1 MEKTK
6 ELTARISP
14 MKYPKELNKLIEW
27 LKKFPGVGRKS
38 AERYAFDLLKWNE
51 RELQDLGL
59 LISKLK
65 LNLTNCVE
73 CGCLIQ
79 QNAPCRFCEN
89 PREAQ
94 SLCIVSSAKDV
105 FTIEETHTFK
115 GYYHVIPHVLSPL
128 DSQQIHKSHIEQIK
142 TRIQT
147 HGIREVILALDAT
160 IEGDATSLFLKQ
172 QIQDQDVLISRL
184 ALGIPIGSSLDFVD
198 EGTLSR
204 AFSGRN
210 AY

>member
-1 MEKTK
+1 
-6 ELTARISP
+6 
-14 MKYPKELNKLIEW
+14 MKYPRELNKLIEW
-27 LKKFPGVGRKS
+27 FKKFPGVGKKT
-38 AERYAFDLLKWNE
+38 AERYAFDLLKWDE
-51 RELQDLGL
+51 RQLHEFGTVVA
-59 LISKLK
+59 KLK
-65 LNLTNCVE
+65 FNLNSCPE
-73 CGCLIQ
+73 CGCLKEQ
-79 QNAPCRFCEN
+79 AHPCLFCDL
-89 PREAQ
+89 PRESH

-115 GYYHVIPHVLSPL
+115 GLYHVIPHVLSPL
-128 DSQQIHKSHIEQIK
+128 DSHQIHERHIDQIK
-142 TRIQT
+142 TRLIKYA
-147 HGIREVILALDAT
+147 IKEVILALDAT

-172 QIQDQDVLISRL
+172 QLQEHDILISRL